1 MKLCLSI
8 CATALAIG
16 GLLLGQTPT
25 EKTQTT
31 KKTTNTAT
39 TKTTTHS
46 ATGTVKEYTQGKSI
60 VVTSANNKDVTFDL
74 VGQNVTANVA
84 PEVAVGNKVRVVEK
98 TDNNGN
104 KTVTVTHY
112 PGPSPTPKKSK

>member
-1 MKLCLSI
+1 MKICLSI

-84 PEVAVGNKVRVVEK
+84 PEVAIGNKVRVVEK

-112 PGPSPTPKKSK
+112 PAPPRTPKKSK

>member
-1 MKLCLSI
+1 MKLYLSI

-25 EKTQTT
+25 EKTQAT

-39 TKTTTHS
+39 TKTKTHS
-46 ATGTVKEYTQGKSI
+46 ATGTVKEYNQGKSI

-74 VGQNVTANVA
+74 VGQNLTANVA

-104 KTVTVTHY
+104 KTVTVVPSGTHR
-112 PGPSPTPKKSK
+112 THKKSS

>member
-1 MKLCLSI
+1 MKICLSI

-31 KKTTNTAT
+31 KKTTNIAT
-39 TKTTTHS
+39 TKNTTNSTS
-46 ATGTVKEYTQGKSI
+46 GPVKEYTQGKSI
-60 VVTSANNKDVTFDL
+60 VVASANNKAVTFDL

-84 PEVAVGNKVRVVEK
+84 PEVAVDNKVRVVEK

-104 KTVTVTHY
+104 
-112 PGPSPTPKKSK
+112 

>member
-1 MKLCLSI
+1 MKICLSI

-31 KKTTNTAT
+31 K
-39 TKTTTHS
+39 KTTTHS